1 MKRIILFITFFVIAL
16 VAFSQEGSGTDIAST
31 PTIDGKINNTEW
43 KDALVFTNFYLTI
56 PKSDEKYYDST
67 IVYVKQTKDA
77 LWFAFRYWPKGKVI
91 CQSLNRD
98 VSTEEENEFFLI
110 LDLENKN
117 QNGYFFSTSFQS
129 NQRDAI
135 IFNQRNMSNSWDWIW
150 ENKAVIKKEA
160 KNGETGYIEAEIKIP
175 VDKIQNK
182 NTKQIGFDI
191 QMFAYKPDGTFYYY
205 SIIPDSELLTV
216 KHTYKFDLTTPF
228 EEKLNLNVNATP
240 FIVAN
245 KFNDIKGKFRY
256 GGELSLSL
264 DKHKLKSTFHTDES
278 TLEADP
284 FRFAFYGRPIFLQEK
299 RPFFSKDLDLF
310 STPINLFYT
319 RAIQNIDYGF
329 NYTYRSDKF
338 KLGAVYVQE
347 DSVTGNRESKR
358 QFAIVRPKFNF
369 PDFNVGGLF
378 LYTHDT
384 LGNYNEQVASVD
396 GKVNLPSRFRFNGQ
410 FARSFNSIGKAANM
424 YQAYLYYEFD
434 NSGGFS
440 GDWSYTRYD
449 SAFNAQ
455 TLFNNYGN
463 NYDEINL
470 SFGYNFVRNSKMFSN
485 IGINGGYFR
494 ARTLTDKFNYQ
505 NGVYANVNYKIF
517 GWLGLSHN
525 ISFDKPNDVDNAGNV
540 ITHDNILTE
549 NNFKVLFGNNS
560 FTAGFYGGKYF
571 GTTLNNPYASLDL
584 AFFNKVRLVSN
595 FNYISQGDI
604 KRTIYS
610 AKLDYRI
617 LSKLYLRSYF
627 QFQKT
632 TVADQA
638 STKQALWNTMM
649 QYEFF
654 GGSSVYLVLNMY
666 GDRLQYTGRYFK
678 IAYEFNF

>member
-1 MKRIILFITFFVIAL
+1 MRIIILLIVLFVAL
-16 VAFSQEGSGTDIAST
+16 PAAFCQQGTGTDIAST
-31 PTIDGKINNTEW
+31 PTIDGRINNAEW
-43 KDALVFTNFYLTI
+43 KDALVFTDFYLTI

-67 IVYVKQTKDA
+67 IIYIKQTKDA
-77 LWFAFRYWPKGKVI
+77 IWFAFRYWPKGKVL

-98 VSTEEENEFFLI
+98 VSTEEENEFFII

-117 QNGYFFSTSFQS
+117 QNGYFFATSFQS

-135 IFNQRNMSNSWDWIW
+135 IYNQRSMSNSWDWIW
-150 ENKAVIKKEA
+150 ENKAVIKTEPKDGKA
-160 KNGETGYIEAEIKIP
+160 GYIEAEIKIP

-182 NTKQIGFDI
+182 NTKQIGIDI
-191 QMFAYKPDGTFYYY
+191 QMFSYKPDGTYYYY

-216 KHTYKFDLTTPF
+216 KHTYKFNLTTPF
-228 EEKLNLNVNATP
+228 DEKLNLNVNATP

-245 KFNDIKGKFRY
+245 KFNDVSGRFRY

-284 FRFAFYGRPIFLQEK
+284 FRFAFYGKPIFLQER

-310 STPINLFYT
+310 NTPVNLFYT

-347 DSVTGNRESKR
+347 DSVTGNPELKR
-358 QFAIVRPKFNF
+358 KFAVVRPKFNF

-378 LYTHDT
+378 LYSHDT

-396 GKVNLPSRFRFNGQ
+396 GKVNLPSRFRFTGQ
-410 FARSFNSIGKAANM
+410 LARSFNNLGKSANM
-424 YQAYLYYEFD
+424 YQAYLYYEYN
-434 NSGGFS
+434 NSGGFY

-463 NYDEINL
+463 DYDEINL
-470 SFGYNFVRNSKMFSN
+470 SLGYNFVRNSRMFSSIN
-485 IGINGGYFR
+485 ISGGYYR
-494 ARTLTDKFNYQ
+494 ARTLSDKFNYQ
-505 NGVYANVNYKIF
+505 NGVNANVNYKVF
-517 GWLGLSHN
+517 GWLGLSHYF
-525 ISFDKPNDVDNAGNV
+525 SYDRPDDFDESGNV
-540 ITHDNILTE
+540 ITRDNLLTE
-549 NNFKVLFGNNS
+549 HSVKFLFGSNS
-560 FTAGFYGGKYF
+560 VSAGFYGGKYF
-571 GTTLNNPYASLDL
+571 GKTLYNPYATLDL
-584 AFFNKVRLVSN
+584 AFFNKLRLVTN
-595 FNYISQGDI
+595 FNYISEGDI

-610 AKLDYRI
+610 TKLDYRI
-617 LSKLYLRSYF
+617 LSKLYLRTYF
-627 QFQKT
+627 QYQQVKQGENSP
-632 TVADQA
+632 V
-638 STKQALWNTMM
+638 KQALWNTMM

-654 GGSSVYLVLNMY
+654 GGSSVYLVLNLY